1 MDDPTKIPTDAL
13 VGRPRLFND
22 HGLPGGVTSIPIPD
36 QLVHD
41 RFRGYGAIG
50 QPRMPAPSHHE
61 SRQRARA
68 MRAFDLMGRTGI
80 GARVACEMVGTTPR
94 TLIRWLDDQKIPW
107 SYKRRGRGRPI
118 QIVVSRTPEQKVP
131 DFLEAL
137 RAGRSATAA
146 ATDLNTTVDTMSKQ
160 VLPDSSGRLVPIIDK
175 KGRRWVANF
184 TPLHRYST
192 VVYGKLETMDGNTL
206 GRGGQAGLQRQHQA
220 WQGLHR
226 HLVAASISIHSPA
239 CSIPSMPS
247 SSIAVPSW
255 NASARR

>member
-1 MDDPTKIPTDAL
+1 MK
-13 VGRPRLFND
+13 
-22 HGLPGGVTSIPIPD
+22 
-36 QLVHD
+36 
-41 RFRGYGAIG
+41 
-50 QPRMPAPSHHE
+50 PATA
-61 SRQRARA
+61 QRA

-146 ATDLNTTVDTMSKQ
+146 AADLNTTVDTMSRQ

-175 KGRRWVANF
+175 KGKRWVANF
-184 TPLHRYST
+184 TPLH
-192 VVYGKLETMDGNTL
+192 
-206 GRGGQAGLQRQHQA
+206 
-220 WQGLHR
+220 
-226 HLVAASISIHSPA
+226 
-239 CSIPSMPS
+239 
-247 SSIAVPSW
+247 
-255 NASARR
+255 